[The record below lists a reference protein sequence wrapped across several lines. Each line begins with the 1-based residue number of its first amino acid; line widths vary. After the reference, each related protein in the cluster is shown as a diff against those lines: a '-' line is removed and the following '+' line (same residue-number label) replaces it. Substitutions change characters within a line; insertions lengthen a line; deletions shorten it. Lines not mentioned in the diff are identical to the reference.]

1 MEEDRKKTGWEEDGR
16 RREEDRKRDR
26 DGDDWGGG
34 GGWGVCVWMGV
45 FFPRRRRVYGDEMAT
60 ERGG

>member
-34 GGWGVCVWMGV
+34 VCVCV
-45 FFPRRRRVYGDEMAT
+45 D
-60 ERGG
+60 GGIFSSAEACLR